1 MKTWLTMFVGLSI
14 AAGSGCQTGGGGH
27 PSAPPGVTLAH
38 LSVTSKSFGSGGAIP
53 VDYSCDGADKSPPLT
68 WSAPPEGTK
77 TLAIIVEDP
86 DSRTGDFTHWLAYD
100 IPPTTVSLPEAVDTA
115 TLGGEEGTNSFGRG
129 GYAGPC
135 PPRQEMHRYYFHVF
149 ALDAP
154 LNVKPGA
161 TRDAVSAAMTHHVL
175 AVGSLTGTFGH

>member
-1 MKTWLTMFVGLSI
+1 MKTWLRKFVGLSV
-14 AAGSGCQTGGGGH
+14 AACAACQAGNNAR
-27 PSAPPGVTLAH
+27 PSTPPGVTLSR

-53 VDYSCDGADKSPPLT
+53 VDYSCDGTDKSPPLT

-77 TLAIIVEDP
+77 ALAIIVEDP
-86 DSRTGDFTHWLAYD
+86 DSRSGDFTHWLAYN
-100 IPPTTVSLPEAVDTA
+100 IPPTAVSLPEAVDSA
-115 TLGGEEGTNSFGRG
+115 TLGGEEGMNSFGRG

-154 LNVKPGA
+154 LTVKPGA
-161 TRDAVSAAMTHHVL
+161 TRDAVDAAMTHHVL
-175 AVGSLTGTFGH
+175 AEGALLGTFAH